1 MSKNKKGR
9 GLSGEDISLWE
20 KVARTILAY
29 PGKKVE
35 AAEVEAE
42 KPIKKS
48 KKISAARAVHHAP
61 PKPKA
66 RAVPPTD
73 ISVNDTTA
81 LDGSTAEKFRKGK
94 MKISATL
101 DLHGMRQAEA
111 HAALNDFI
119 QLCYVSQKRCV
130 RVITGKGQRSGGG
143 QRTGTGVLQQQVPH
157 WLNQPVLR
165 ECVLSV
171 VHAPAKDGGTGA
183 LYVLIKRQR

>member
-35 AAEVEAE
+35 AAEAEAE

-48 KKISAARAVHHAP
+48 KKTPAAPVVHHAP
-61 PKPKA
+61 SKPKA
-66 RAVPPTD
+66 RAVAPAALA
-73 ISVNDTTA
+73 VNDTTA

-119 QLCYVSQKRCV
+119 QLCYASQKRCV
-130 RVITGKGQRSGGG
+130 RVITGKG

-157 WLNQPVLR
+157 WLNQPGLR